1 MLLVRWDANSS
12 LLLVGTPREVGAK
25 MCIQISARRER
36 CASAE
41 SLSNTSR
48 NDVAIWK
55 TLSFV
60 ARIVLYG
67 DKRQSVAKLPGDS
80 GTKFSHAIFT
90 FVPLPNVLGATLYVL
105 PELLLKSMVS
115 PIVAMLSQCA
125 DATLV

>member
-25 MCIQISARRER
+25 MCIQISARRAR

-41 SLSNTSR
+41 SSSKASR
-48 NDVAIWK
+48 NDVAIWE

-67 DKRQSVAKLPGDS
+67 DQR
-80 GTKFSHAIFT
+80 
-90 FVPLPNVLGATLYVL
+90 
-105 PELLLKSMVS
+105 
-115 PIVAMLSQCA
+115 
-125 DATLV
+125 